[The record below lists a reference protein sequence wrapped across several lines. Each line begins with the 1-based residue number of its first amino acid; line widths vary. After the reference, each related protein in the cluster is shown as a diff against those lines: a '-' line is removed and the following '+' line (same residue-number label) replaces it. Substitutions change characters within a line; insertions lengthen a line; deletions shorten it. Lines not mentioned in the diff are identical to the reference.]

1 MFKKVLIAN
10 RGAIACRIL
19 RTIKAMGIGPVAI
32 YSEADAN
39 APHVRDAD
47 EAYCV
52 GTPPAAESYLRQERI
67 LEIARECGAEA
78 IHPGYGF
85 LSENAAFAAAC
96 EAAGI
101 AFIGPTPEQMRQFGL
116 KHTARELAQQAGLP
130 LLPGTDLL
138 ADLPAALAAA
148 ERIGYPVMLK
158 STAGGGGI
166 GMRRCSEARELEESF
181 AAVQRLAEG
190 NFRNAGVFLE
200 KFVARARHI
209 EVQIFGDGAGR
220 VIALGERDCSVQRRN
235 QKVIEESPAP
245 GLSDVARRELHDAAA
260 RLGRAVGYRSA
271 GTVEF
276 VYDAD
281 AARFYF
287 LEVNTRLQVEHGVT
301 EEVGGIDLV
310 EWMIRTAAGEPPDL
324 ESFRFVPR
332 GHAIQARVYAEDPA
346 RNFRPSSG
354 LLTRVKLPQRQ
365 AAGGLRVDAWI
376 EAGTE
381 VTGFYDPM
389 LAKIIARG
397 ADRDAAIGQLAAAL
411 DASSIDGI
419 ETNLRYLSSVL
430 RHPVAGQ
437 PFTGHAVHRSAG
449 ARHTDHGAGLA
460 GKTGTVGRGRA
471 TVRTHGCAGAAP
483 GESRR
488 RQSGRRRRAG
498 NDRHRRHA
506 ALRRRRRR
514 RADRRAPGGDARRCG
529 G

>member
-19 RTIKAMGIGPVAI
+19 RTVKAMGIGSVAI

-47 EAYCV
+47 EACCV
-52 GTPPAAESYLRQERI
+52 GSPAAADSYLRQERI
-67 LEIARECGAEA
+67 LDAARRCGAEA

-85 LSENAAFAAAC
+85 LSENAGFAAAC

-116 KHTARELAQQAGLP
+116 KHTARALAQQAGLP

-138 ADLPAALAAA
+138 PDLPAALAAA

-166 GMRRCSEARELEESF
+166 GMRRCDEARELEESF
-181 AAVQRLAEG
+181 AAVQRLAQG

-209 EVQIFGDGAGR
+209 EVQIFGDGAGH
-220 VIALGERDCSVQRRN
+220 VVALGERDCSVQRRN

-245 GLSDVARRELHDAAA
+245 GLTDIARRELHEAAA
-260 RLGRAVGYRSA
+260 RLGQAVGYRSA

-310 EWMIRTAAGEPPDL
+310 EWMIRTAGGEPPAL
-324 ESFRFVPR
+324 ASYHFAPR
-332 GHAIQARVYAEDPA
+332 GHAIQARIYAEDPA

-354 LLTRVKLPQRQ
+354 LLTRVVLPRRQ
-365 AAGGLRVDAWI
+365 AGGPRVDAWI
-376 EAGTE
+376 ESGIE

-389 LAKIIARG
+389 LAKIIVRG
-397 ADRDAAIGQLAAAL
+397 EDRDAAIAGLAAAL
-411 DASSIDGI
+411 DAARIDGI

-430 RHPVAGQ
+430 RHPIFEPGEQTTAL
-437 PFTGHAVHRSAG
+437 
-449 ARHTDHGAGLA
+449 LA
-460 GKTGTVGRGRA
+460 GHSPLSPSIEVL
-471 TVRTHGCAGAAP
+471 AP
-483 GESRR
+483 
-488 RQSGRRRRAG
+488 
-498 NDRHRRHA
+498 
-506 ALRRRRRR
+506 
-514 RADRRAPGGDARRCG
+514 
-529 G
+529 

>member
-1 MFKKVLIAN
+1 MFQKLLIAN

-19 RTIKAMGIGPVAI
+19 RTVKAMGIRSVAI

-52 GTPPAAESYLRQERI
+52 GQSPAAESYLRHERI
-67 LEIARECGAEA
+67 LEIARECGAAA

-85 LSENAAFAAAC
+85 LSENAGFAAAC

-101 AFIGPTPEQMRQFGL
+101 AFIGPTPAQMRQFGL

-138 ADLPAALAAA
+138 PDLPAALAAA
-148 ERIGYPVMLK
+148 DRIGYPVMLK

-166 GMRRCSEARELEESF
+166 GMRRCNDARDLEESF

-200 KFVARARHI
+200 KFLARARHI
-209 EVQIFGDGAGR
+209 EVQIFGDGAGQ

-245 GLSDVARRELHDAAA
+245 GLADAARRELHESAA

-287 LEVNTRLQVEHGVT
+287 LEVNTRLQVEHPVT
-301 EEVGGIDLV
+301 ERVTGVDLV
-310 EWMIRTAAGEPPDL
+310 HAQIAIARGEALPFDQHAL
-324 ESFRFVPR
+324 AQR
-332 GHAIQARVYAEDPA
+332 GHAIEARIYAEDPS
-346 RNFRPSSG
+346 RDD
-354 LLTRVKLPQRQ
+354 LPQ
-365 AAGGLRVDAWI
+365 AGPLLLYREPSMPGVRIDSGV
-376 EAGTE
+376 TE
-381 VTGFYDPM
+381 GGEVSVHYDP
-389 LAKIIARG
+389 LVAKLIA
-397 ADRDAAIGQLAAAL
+397 
-411 DASSIDGI
+411 DGPTREI
-419 ETNLRYLSSVL
+419 
-430 RHPVAGQ
+430 A
-437 PFTGHAVHRSAG
+437 
-449 ARHTDHGAGLA
+449 
-460 GKTGTVGRGRA
+460 
-471 TVRTHGCAGAAP
+471 
-483 GESRR
+483 
-488 RQSGRRRRAG
+488 RRRAVE
-498 NDRHRRHA
+498 
-506 ALRRRRRR
+506 ALRNYPILGIRTNVAFLIALLEHPRFVAGDIDTRFLDAEGESLRSSG
-514 RADRRAPGGDARRCG
+514 AVPDEAMAVAASLGAPAASGGIDPWDALRG
-529 G
+529 FHG